1 MIMNVLKNK
10 KITVAILAGFIVGFS
25 LLFAVHF
32 FRASS
37 DAVHYHANFAV
48 YINGERDEFDNFTFY
63 EEVQACD
70 PTDGIRP
77 ESRVHMHDFVNH
89 VVHVHA
95 DGATWGHFFDNLG
108 YTLGNNLLATTNE
121 VYVPDEQ
128 SELTFI
134 LNGERTR
141 DIANVVIGDTDALLI
156 NYGDESDEVIMNR
169 YESVPTDAETYN
181 HKDDPS
187 ACAGEHEITIADR
200 FMQALGIR

>member
-1 MIMNVLKNK
+1 MNMSKDKHSAV
-10 KITVAILAGFIVGFS
+10 VILTSFFVGFL

-63 EEVQACD
+63 EEVQACE

-89 VVHVHA
+89 VVHVHT

-108 YTLGNNLLATTNE
+108 YTLGNNVLATTSE
-121 VYVPDEQ
+121 IYVPDEQ
-128 SELTFI
+128 NELVFI

-141 DIANVVIGDTDALLI
+141 DIANVVINNEDVLLI
-156 NYGDESDEVIMNR
+156 NYGDEADEIIMDR
-169 YESVPTDAETYN
+169 YESVPADADVYN

-187 ACAGEHEITIADR
+187 ACAGEHELTVADR
-200 FMQALGIR
+200 FLQALGIR